1 MHRIRYII
9 LNFRGEKTGNKVVF
23 RACAAI
29 LFVDF
34 EKGANINKAIKLK
47 ILVIFERKNRQIIVV
62 VSNSNILCQLHSHF
76 TKPHGLLHQVKSTG
90 SPGSCGVDLTIFF
103 FVILWFLE
111 YQGEKIVTSPCGT
124 CGQDP
129 MLPPPPFFLT

>member
-47 ILVIFERKNRQIIVV
+47 ILIIFERKNRQIIVV

-76 TKPHGLLHQVKSTG
+76 MKPHGLRHQQHDQVKSTG
-90 SPGSCGVDLTIFF
+90 TGSPGFYGREDKRSRRKRYY
-103 FVILWFLE
+103 FLSE
-111 YQGEKIVTSPCGT
+111 
-124 CGQDP
+124 
-129 MLPPPPFFLT
+129 